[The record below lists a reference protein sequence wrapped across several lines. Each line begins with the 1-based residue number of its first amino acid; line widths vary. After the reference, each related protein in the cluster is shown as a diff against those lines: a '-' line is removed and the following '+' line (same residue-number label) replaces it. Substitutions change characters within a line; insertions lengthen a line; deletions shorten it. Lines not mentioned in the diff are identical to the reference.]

1 MDVML
6 MILIG
11 IPAVAI
17 VWALVV
23 QLRREARDR
32 RLDSHFDPADDAAH
46 LDGNIEGR
54 AAARAAF
61 MGRGGGYPL

>member
-11 IPAVAI
+11 IPAVGI
-17 VWALVV
+17 IWAFVA

-32 RLDSHFDPADDAAH
+32 LLESYFAAAEADEH
-46 LDGNIEGR
+46 LDGNITAR
-54 AAARAAF
+54 AAASAAF